1 MLSVSKRP
9 RTILRFDCI
18 VACQLQPGPAALYS
32 LAHSL
37 TIDRM
42 MMKMM
47 MMMMMM
53 MMMIVP
59 NINLTNLFI
68 LNFALLTLNLR
79 VDLKRIP
86 VIMVII

>member
-9 RTILRFDCI
+9 RTILCFDCI

-42 MMKMM
+42 MM
-47 MMMMMM
+47 MMMM

-68 LNFALLTLNLR
+68 LNFALLTLSLR

>member
-9 RTILRFDCI
+9 RTILCFDCI

-37 TIDRM
+37 TIDR
-42 MMKMM
+42 